1 MESVQSGRTTN
12 AGEHRDEHQHSRYDW
27 ARREGSACRCHC
39 NGDRNIAISGNS
51 VFSDCGAAGS
61 DFGLLMTG
69 DLKGCLSIF
78 IQSFT
83 CKELR
88 DFDHYTER
96 GREAFVGTWRG
107 KNGRFSTKYTVDAAY
122 GKGFRQSLDFTLEL
136 SGNCIHH
143 IDGRSGVFADAEGVF
158 TMFDVIT
165 NVTGDP
171 VTGAFTPGSGANNFL
186 YYGRIRTSDGTS
198 LAPAAVEDGA
208 EAESRSFAAG
218 SVAVQKA
225 RSGRAC

>member
-1 MESVQSGRTTN
+1 MKNLTHDTTWRSARMLLAGAIATATFASGDP
-12 AGEHRDEHQHSRYDW
+12 AL
-27 ARREGSACRCHC
+27 A
-39 NGDRNIAISGNS
+39 NGDKNIGINGNS

-61 DFGLLMTG
+61 DFALLMTG

-83 CKELR
+83 CTELR
-88 DFDHYTER
+88 DFDHYVER

-122 GKGFRQSLDFTLEL
+122 GKGFCQSLDFTLEL
-136 SGNCIHH
+136 SGSCIHH

-158 TMFDVIT
+158 TLFDVVT

-171 VTGAFTPGSGANNFL
+171 VTGAFTPGSGGNNFL
-186 YYGRIRTSDGTS
+186 YYGRIRTSDRKG
-198 LAPAAVEDGA
+198 LAPAALEGGA
-208 EAESRSFAAG
+208 SAESRSFATDAVAG
-218 SVAVQKA
+218 KKA
-225 RSGRAC
+225 RSGRSC